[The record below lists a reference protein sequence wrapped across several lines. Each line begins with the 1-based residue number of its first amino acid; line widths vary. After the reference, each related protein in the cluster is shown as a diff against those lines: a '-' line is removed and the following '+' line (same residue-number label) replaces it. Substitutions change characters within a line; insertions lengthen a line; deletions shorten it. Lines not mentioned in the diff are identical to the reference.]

1 MPYFDLKS
9 YGAVGSG
16 GDICGDWW
24 LKMGKKGV
32 KWGMSLFYTLVLCK

>member
-16 GDICGDWW
+16 GDISGDWW
-24 LKMGKKGV
+24 LKMEKKGV
-32 KWGMSLFYTLVLCK
+32 KWGMSLFYTLS